1 MQTFAATG
9 GNLFVP
15 VLQKERGW
23 SVAALQAGAQDSGL
37 SPAAAGLIAGGG
49 FDLIQVR
56 SACHAPSQA
65 SHSGQF

>member
-1 MQTFAATG
+1 M
-9 GNLFVP
+9 V
-15 VLQKERGW
+15 QKERGW

-56 SACHAPSQA
+56 IRPQCLCIRWQDH
-65 SHSGQF
+65 